1 MILIFK
7 NNNYELNTSPSDF
20 GLTDSS
26 FADATTDISSFFI
39 KTSETGVTCAYPQNI
54 KNLFPRWIRVSNND
68 NSVLISLTEQYYQWL
83 SCESSTTIN
92 GITGITEVKFLSLED
107 LTNIDNIPGELLSNL
122 ANCYINAIPKQS
134 ISDGLISET
143 GLKNLIKNVKTN
155 LYAKKGT
162 EESIK
167 LVINKGFDIPVEN
180 ISIGYPKKYIFRLN
194 GGNFD
199 WMRDNLDSVAEYVPT
214 IHPQLTGSRLNF
226 SVISD
231 GDIWQSYS
239 YVVNC
244 SALSEVEYI
253 GVVRPATHPS
263 GFKDLFNYKPN
274 IFNNTNNSNSGI
286 TIVEI
291 PKIQNYGGYT
301 LGSSQTIGYTFGCAS
316 AFASP
321 YYLFPSWDYEI
332 SNYPA
337 GSTFG
342 VIILSD
348 FFELTPLPGYTFPNE
363 TLTCDT

>member
-20 GLTDSS
+20 GLTAAS
-26 FADATTDISSFFI
+26 FSDATTDISSFFI
-39 KTSETGVTCAYPQNI
+39 KTNETGVTCAYPQNI
-54 KNLFPRWIRVSNND
+54 KNLFPRWIRLSNNS
-68 NSVLISLTEQYYQWL
+68 NSVLIALTEQYYEWL
-83 SCESSTTIN
+83 TCGSNDDNNEFK
-92 GITGITEVKFLSLED
+92 ITDVGFLNLED
-107 LTNIDNIPGELLSNL
+107 LTNIDNIPAQLLANL
-122 ANCYINAIPKQS
+122 AYSYVNAIPKES
-134 ISDGLISET
+134 ITGGLISET
-143 GLKNLIKNVKTN
+143 GLKSLIKNIKTN

-167 LVINKGFDIPVEN
+167 LVINKIFNISPEN
-180 ISIGYPKKYIFRLN
+180 VSIGYPKKYILRLN

-199 WMRDNLDSVAEYVPT
+199 WMRDNLNSVGEYVPT
-214 IHPQLTGSRLNF
+214 VYPQLSGSRLNF

-244 SALSEVEYI
+244 SALSEAQYT
-253 GVVRPATHPS
+253 GVVRPIIHPT
-263 GFKDLFNYKPN
+263 GFKDVFNYKLN
-274 IFNNTNNSNSGI
+274 VFNNTNNSNSGI

-301 LGSSQTIGYTFGCAS
+301 LGSSQSIGYTFGCAS
-316 AFASP
+316 GFTAP

-332 SNYPA
+332 SSYPA

-342 VIILSD
+342 VIVLSD
-348 FFELTPLPGYTFPNE
+348 FFELTPIPGYTFPNE
-363 TLTCDT
+363 TFTCDT